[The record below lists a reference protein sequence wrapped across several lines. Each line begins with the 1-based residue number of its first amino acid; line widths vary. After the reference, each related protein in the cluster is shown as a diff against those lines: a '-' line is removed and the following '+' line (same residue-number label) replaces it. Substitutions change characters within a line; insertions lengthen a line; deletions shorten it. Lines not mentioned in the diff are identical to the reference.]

1 MLTWRCLAV
10 RCLSLCLLSAA
21 CGSEPPETG
30 EDVLATKS
38 ALVKLACT
46 DSFESV
52 YKKPGNLPPFDPNRR
67 GDVVRCSQGAAISK
81 AQLQSALSE
90 AEFSGVQVHNGIQLY
105 RISYRT
111 QRAVRG
117 PDVSS
122 ALVAVPVPSS
132 QVRVKD
138 DEAED
143 SDKTLADEED
153 KGMKPGPVVVY
164 GHGTVPYRQDCGY
177 SRSDPLTATFLGEP
191 DLELRSVLALAAQGW
206 PVIMTDYAGFVAGS
220 PSTGYM
226 FAEDEA
232 YSVLDATRAMKKL
245 LERFPDRV
253 AFVGHSQG
261 GHAVLSA
268 QSYVKSYGMAGKLA
282 GVVAYAPFW
291 APARAFGI
299 VIWPPA
305 GYVVNDETGVGAY
318 ALNTAIEYF
327 YTHAELI
334 DGPNRGKD
342 ILSFNID
349 ALLGP
354 KGSEC
359 NFFPDL
365 SPYGNDGVELFKP
378 EFAAVGVCAGT
389 GEMCDDPL
397 AQKWAERWAKDR
409 PALDPNG
416 APIAMWQG
424 GEDEVVPT
432 SIAGCAI
439 DKIRQDLSSGGSA
452 SFKVC
457 ADSGAN
463 HETIENRNAAWV
475 IQWIKA
481 RAQGG
486 AEPTQPCASEQVLE
500 GLDCFVGNFE

>member
-1 MLTWRCLAV
+1 MLTWRL
-10 RCLSLCLLSAA
+10 CLSLCLFGAA
-21 CGSEPPETG
+21 CAADSPKTG
-30 EDVLATKS
+30 EDVLAAKS

-46 DSFESV
+46 DSVDSV
-52 YKKPGNLPPFDPNRR
+52 YEKPGNLPALDDSRR
-67 GDVVRCSQGAAISK
+67 GDVVRCAQGDSISSD
-81 AQLQSALSE
+81 ALRAALSD
-90 AEFSGVQVHNGIQLY
+90 AEFEGVEVKSGVQLY

-111 QRAVRG
+111 QRAVQG
-117 PDVSS
+117 ADVAS
-122 ALVAVPVPSS
+122 ALVAVPL
-132 QVRVKD
+132 QYGGGAVKD
-138 DEAED
+138 RDGADDDDED
-143 SDKTLADEED
+143 DDED
-153 KGMKPGPVVVY
+153 KGKRGPVVVY

-177 SRSDPLTATFLGEP
+177 SRSDPLTATFLGAP
-191 DLELRSVLALAAQGW
+191 DLELRSFLALAAQGFA
-206 PVIMTDYAGFVAGS
+206 VIFPDYAGFVAGS
-220 PSTGYM
+220 PVTGYM

-232 YSVLDATRAMKKL
+232 YSVLDSTRAMKKL
-245 LERFPDRV
+245 LEQFPDQV

-268 QSYVKSYGMAGKLA
+268 QSYVRSYGMAGKLA

-305 GYVVNDETGVGAY
+305 GYKVKNEDGSVDEVGAY

-334 DGPNRGKD
+334 DGAGKGKD

-349 ALLGP
+349 NLLGG

-365 SPYGNDGVELFKP
+365 TPYGNDGVELFKP
-378 EFAAVGVCAGT
+378 QFEAVGVCAGT
-389 GEMCDDPL
+389 GECDDPE
-397 AQKWAERWAKDR
+397 AQKWAARWAKDR
-409 PALDPNG
+409 PALDPKG
-416 APIAMWQG
+416 APVALWQG
-424 GEDEVVPT
+424 GADAVVPT

-439 DKIRQDLSSGGSA
+439 DKLREDISSKL
-452 SFKVC
+452 KVC
-457 ADSGAN
+457 ADADAD
-463 HETIENRNAAWV
+463 HETIENRHAAWV

-486 AEPTQPCASEQVLE
+486 AEPTQSCAPENVLE